1 VTPVAAAALA
11 DHPDPFVRH
20 QVDPDQ
26 VRGAWVEGDAT
37 AVVATGHLPA
47 GTGRVLTL
55 LGPAT
60 AVHGLATSLA
70 GTIER
75 PWRLTAPADAADDL
89 PPSWRHTDRWH
100 WHWMLTTTAP
110 APATVDVVEVTS
122 ADEINALLD
131 EGAPTAH
138 ARPGS
143 RGVECWLGV
152 REAGTLVAVGALVRQ
167 HDRTGHLRAVTVL
180 PDARGRGL
188 GRELSAALTRRALTD
203 GSGVATLGV
212 YTDNDPAVAI
222 YRGLGYDVVH
232 TFTSG
237 PLADQITGQL
247 TG

>member
-26 VRGAWVEGDAT
+26 VRGAWIEGDAT
-37 AVVATGHLPA
+37 AVAATGHLPA
-47 GTGRVLTL
+47 GTGTVLTL
-55 LGPAT
+55 LGPAA
-60 AVHGLATSLA
+60 AVRDLAASLA
-70 GTIER
+70 GTIDR
-75 PWRLTAPADAADDL
+75 PWRVTVSTEAAHGL
-89 PPSWRHTDRWH
+89 PPAWRQSDRWH
-100 WHWMLTTTAP
+100 WHWMLT
-110 APATVDVVEVTS
+110 ATMPPPGDLDHVDVVEVTA
-122 ADEINALLD
+122 ADEINTLLD
-131 EGAPTAH
+131 LGAPGAH

-152 REAGTLVAVGALVRQ
+152 REAGVLVAVGALVRQ
-167 HDRTGHLRAVTVL
+167 RDRTGHLRAVTVL
-180 PDARGRGL
+180 PQARGRGL
-188 GRELSAALTRRALTD
+188 GRGLSAALTCRALTG

-212 YTDNDPAVAI
+212 FTDNHPAVAL

-237 PLADQITGQL
+237 PLADPL